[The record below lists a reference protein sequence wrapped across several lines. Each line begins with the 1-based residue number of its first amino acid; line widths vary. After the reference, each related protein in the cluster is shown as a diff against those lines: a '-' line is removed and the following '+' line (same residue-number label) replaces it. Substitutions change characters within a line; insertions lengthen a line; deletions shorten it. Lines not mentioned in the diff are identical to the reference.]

1 MKGKRKVCMVK
12 EKKLTFTGDKGTGEW
27 SSNLQGYVRNA
38 HRIFIP
44 GTRKHNN
51 NYYYVI
57 NIFI

>member
-1 MKGKRKVCMVK
+1 MVK

-27 SSNLQGYVRNA
+27 SSNLQGYYVRNS